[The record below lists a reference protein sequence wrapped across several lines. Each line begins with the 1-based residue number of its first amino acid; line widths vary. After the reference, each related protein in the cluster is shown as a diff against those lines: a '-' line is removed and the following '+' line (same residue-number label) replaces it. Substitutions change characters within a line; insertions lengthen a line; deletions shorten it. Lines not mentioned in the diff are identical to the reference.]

1 MVFLR
6 KNMTPYVELQ
16 VTSNYSFLRG
26 ASHAHELAHQAKVL
40 GHEAIAIADRN
51 TLAGAARMFV
61 ACREHGIRLIVGTRL
76 ELEDGPDILCF
87 PQNRAAYGR
96 LSQLLTLGK
105 RRAEKGECHL
115 FRGCAARRDLQKRQG
130 PSPYYNPA
138 GYPGSEFQNNS
149 FAI

>member
-61 ACREHGIRLIVGTRL
+61 ACREHGIRMIVGTRL

-96 LSQLLTLGK
+96 LSQLLTLG
-105 RRAEKGECHL
+105 
-115 FRGCAARRDLQKRQG
+115 
-130 PSPYYNPA
+130 
-138 GYPGSEFQNNS
+138 
-149 FAI
+149 